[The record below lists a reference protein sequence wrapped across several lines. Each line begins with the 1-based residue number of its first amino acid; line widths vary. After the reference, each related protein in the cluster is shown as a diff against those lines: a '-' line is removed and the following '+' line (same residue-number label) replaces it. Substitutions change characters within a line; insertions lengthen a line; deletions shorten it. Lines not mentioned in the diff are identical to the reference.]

1 MASYSNF
8 DEAQAS
14 KIEDLLF
21 SLSRQQSNR
30 KLPVD
35 LPIPKFW
42 HVVAELLNGMEAE
55 RRHMLKN
62 NMMGV
67 KFDSLQKRQQNIRRV
82 SAEFMRRRIVAMVEH
97 VGTLELKPSTHK
109 GMNNDIPT
117 MDWGKADPMERAFYG
132 HIREEI
138 VKFKRNVNWE
148 MMQRGLEGELDI
160 PEVIHPKGTTQLADY
175 SSGMANKPQLVIQ
188 EEFVSPP
195 LAAFD
200 DDVEEEIHEPRE
212 PEFLDIDEYIHADL
226 IDQQSSSSPDI
237 SIGKSSI
244 AMELAPSKS
253 KKSFDDFL
261 DEAEEREPAVL
272 NPDQKVGSQSN
283 TESSAGE
290 VEMLRIK
297 VLEDAEGI
305 TDANG
310 NEISLQIGDVQNLP
324 KEDAEWLIDA
334 GMAKLAPL

>member
-21 SLSRQQSNR
+21 SLSRQQANR

-35 LPIPKFW
+35 LPIPNFW
-42 HVVAELLNGMEAE
+42 KVVAELLNNMETE

-62 NMMGV
+62 NMTGV
-67 KFDSLQKRQQNIRRV
+67 KFESLQKRQQNIRRV

-109 GMNNDIPT
+109 GMNNDIPA
-117 MDWGKADPMERAFYG
+117 MDWGKADPTERAFYG

-138 VKFKRNVNWE
+138 IKFKKNVNWE
-148 MMQRGLEGELDI
+148 MMQRGLEGEIDV
-160 PEVIHPKGTTQLADY
+160 PQMVHPKGTTQLGDF
-175 SSGMANKPQLVIQ
+175 STGMTNNPSIAIE

-200 DDVEEEIHEPRE
+200 DQEEFESPEPME
-212 PEFLDIDEYIHADL
+212 NEFLDIDEYIHADL
-226 IDQQSSSSPDI
+226 ADQEFGVNPDLG
-237 SIGKSSI
+237 GKSSI

-253 KKSFDDFL
+253 SNKSFDEVL
-261 DEAEEREPAVL
+261 SEESEKEPIENSEA
-272 NPDQKVGSQSN
+272 
-283 TESSAGE
+283 
-290 VEMLRIK
+290 VEDIELVRIK
-297 VLEDAEGI
+297 ILEDADSI
-305 TDANG
+305 IDANG
-310 NEISLQIGDVQNLP
+310 NEVSLEIGDVQNLP
-324 KEDAEWLIDA
+324 KEDAEWLIEA
-334 GMAKLAPL
+334 GIAKEAPL

>member
-21 SLSRQQSNR
+21 SLSRQQANR

-35 LPIPKFW
+35 LPIPNFW
-42 HVVAELLNGMEAE
+42 KVVAELLNNMETE

-62 NMMGV
+62 NMTGV
-67 KFDSLQKRQQNIRRV
+67 KFESLQKRQQNIRRV

-109 GMNNDIPT
+109 GMNNDIPA
-117 MDWGKADPMERAFYG
+117 MDWGKADPTERAFYG

-138 VKFKRNVNWE
+138 IKFKKNVNWE
-148 MMQRGLEGELDI
+148 MMQRGLEGEIDV
-160 PEVIHPKGTTQLADY
+160 PQMVHPKGTTQLGDF
-175 SSGMANKPQLVIQ
+175 STGMTNNPSIAIE

-200 DDVEEEIHEPRE
+200 DQEEFESPEPME
-212 PEFLDIDEYIHADL
+212 NEFLDIDEYIHADL
-226 IDQQSSSSPDI
+226 ADQEFGVNPDLG
-237 SIGKSSI
+237 GKSSI

-253 KKSFDDFL
+253 SNKSFDEVL
-261 DEAEEREPAVL
+261 SEESEKEPVE
-272 NPDQKVGSQSN
+272 NS
-283 TESSAGE
+283 EAGE
-290 VEMLRIK
+290 DIELVRIK
-297 VLEDAEGI
+297 ILEDADSI
-305 TDANG
+305 VDANG
-310 NEISLQIGDVQNLP
+310 NEVSLEIGDVQNLP

-334 GMAKLAPL
+334 GIAKEAPL

>member
-21 SLSRQQSNR
+21 SLSRQQANR

-35 LPIPKFW
+35 LPIPNFW
-42 HVVAELLNGMEAE
+42 KVVAELLNNMETE

-62 NMMGV
+62 NMTGV
-67 KFDSLQKRQQNIRRV
+67 KFESLQKRQQNIRRV

-109 GMNNDIPT
+109 GMNNDIPA
-117 MDWGKADPMERAFYG
+117 MDWGKADPTERAFYG

-138 VKFKRNVNWE
+138 IKFKKNVNWE
-148 MMQRGLEGELDI
+148 MMQRGLEGEIDV
-160 PEVIHPKGTTQLADY
+160 PQMVHPKGTTQLGDF
-175 SSGMANKPQLVIQ
+175 STGMTNNPSIAIE

-200 DDVEEEIHEPRE
+200 DQEEFESPEPME
-212 PEFLDIDEYIHADL
+212 NEFLDIDEYIHADL
-226 IDQQSSSSPDI
+226 ADQEFGVNPDLG
-237 SIGKSSI
+237 GKSSI

-253 KKSFDDFL
+253 SNKSFDEVL
-261 DEAEEREPAVL
+261 SEESEKEPIENSEA
-272 NPDQKVGSQSN
+272 
-283 TESSAGE
+283 
-290 VEMLRIK
+290 VEDIELVRIK
-297 VLEDAEGI
+297 ILEDADSI
-305 TDANG
+305 IDANG
-310 NEISLQIGDVQNLP
+310 NEVSLEIGDVQNLP

-334 GMAKLAPL
+334 GIAKEAPL